1 MKILLIEDD
10 LDLGAALQRSLLRYE
25 KGINMQRKALTSI
38 VGIALT
44 IVSGF
49 ASATLTLNSYTPA
62 NTTVIYFGGS
72 SSTNAQL
79 KSWVKTYECSSN
91 YEPITWINDANNF
104 AIVCKISSSRNVAYV
119 KNSTGGSA
127 KAMSSL
133 PAGSST
139 LTFMDVFQCGIAGK
153 TPAPAAGPSATRCL
167 LVGQRNVS
175 SSPPSSART

>member
-1 MKILLIEDD
+1 
-10 LDLGAALQRSLLRYE
+10 
-25 KGINMQRKALTSI
+25 MQRKALTSI

-104 AIVCKISSSRNVAYV
+104 AIVCRADPYVFGWATNVALV
-119 KNSTGGSA
+119 KNSTGGSG